1 MIAKG
6 RVKLRK
12 MKACLGE
19 AARKMTIACL
29 NLICNLEV
37 WTGSSLTVY
46 FFMGNLFCCVHLR
59 MDSESISLM
68 QDASAGWLCIRYG
81 SCCESLT
88 PNAGV
93 LGVYNIAEL
102 LQTHAKKI
110 SEATQKILC
119 EFACPSSRMPY
130 SKQERFLERF
140 CHNFPMFSNRFH
152 CGLIL
157 WQQRQ
162 CSCSMATPLILGPS
176 ILALRRYWRLRLNV

>member
-1 MIAKG
+1 
-6 RVKLRK
+6 
-12 MKACLGE
+12 
-19 AARKMTIACL
+19 
-29 NLICNLEV
+29 
-37 WTGSSLTVY
+37 
-46 FFMGNLFCCVHLR
+46 MGNLFCCVHLR

-110 SEATQKILC
+110 SEATQKILR
-119 EFACPSSRMPY
+119 EFACPSSQMPY

-140 CHNFPMFSNRFH
+140 NSMFDFA
-152 CGLIL
+152 IIF
-157 WQQRQ
+157 Q
-162 CSCSMATPLILGPS
+162 CSPTDFT
-176 ILALRRYWRLRLNV
+176 VV